1 MFVVAVVVGGV
12 TVVIIVDICLFDVD
26 NVVLTFAFVVIGVDE
41 GNILYLLRLIEDT
54 LALFDEDVLSLMEI
68 LSLSSRNC
76 NPCDSND
83 ELLLLLLTITG
94 VLFEVVVTCLTFFIL
109 NIPFCMGNAFR
120 LIELF
125 NCF

>member
-54 LALFDEDVLSLMEI
+54 LTLFDEDVLSLMEI

-83 ELLLLLLTITG
+83 ELLLLTITG

-109 NIPFCMGNAFR
+109 NIPFCIGNAFL

>member
-1 MFVVAVVVGGV
+1 
-12 TVVIIVDICLFDVD
+12 
-26 NVVLTFAFVVIGVDE
+26 VVIGVDE

-54 LALFDEDVLSLMEI
+54 LTLFDEDVLSLMEI

-83 ELLLLLLTITG
+83 ELLLLLLLTITG
-94 VLFEVVVTCLTFFIL
+94 VLFEIVVTCLTFFIL
-109 NIPFCMGNAFR
+109 NIPFCIGNAFL
-120 LIELF
+120 LIALF